1 MNLNIT
7 SMNLHPILHIAKPK
21 SHAMEAECS
30 VSHIP
35 DHQYAIRGWKALF
48 MSLIICSLFVLIP
61 FSALGDTGSPGL
73 KLVVSVAPQEY
84 LLNKL
89 KSPQSTVTV
98 VIRPGQNPTTW
109 DPSPRQ
115 MHEIVN
121 ADIMFPIGVPFE
133 RIWLPRLRQHA
144 PNLVIADTLAGIKRI
159 KHEDHGA
166 DTHAYPHGDID
177 PHIWLDPL
185 RCIRMA
191 ENMAKALQKTD
202 PAQHRYYAMRLEH
215 VRSELQQLHR
225 EIGDILKPLQQRT
238 FMVFHP
244 SWGYFAA
251 RYNLHQIALEK
262 DGKEPS
268 GTYLAHLIE
277 QAQHKH
283 IKVIF
288 VQQQFST
295 KAARAIADQTG
306 ARIVT
311 LDPLAPNLSE
321 SLRHTAQALSRSLT
335 P

>member
-1 MNLNIT
+1 
-7 SMNLHPILHIAKPK
+7 
-21 SHAMEAECS
+21 
-30 VSHIP
+30 
-35 DHQYAIRGWKALF
+35 
-48 MSLIICSLFVLIP
+48 MSLILGGLFALIP
-61 FSALGDTGSPGL
+61 FRALADTSPSGL
-73 KLVVSVAPQEY
+73 KLVASVAPQEY

-89 KSPQSTVTV
+89 KSPQSAVTV
-98 VIRPGQNPTTW
+98 VIQPGQNPTTW
-109 DPSPRQ
+109 DPSPRKMQ
-115 MHEIVN
+115 EIVS

-159 KHEDHGA
+159 NHAHHHTDE
-166 DTHAYPHGDID
+166 HAYPHGDID
-177 PHIWLDPL
+177 PHIWLDPV

-191 ENMAKALQKTD
+191 ENMAKALQETD
-202 PAQHRYYAMRLEH
+202 PAQHQYYAMRLEQL
-215 VRSELQQLHR
+215 RTELQQLHR
-225 EIGDILKPLQQRT
+225 EIEGILEPLQQRT

-251 RYNLHQIALEK
+251 RYNLQQIALEK

-277 QAQHKH
+277 QAQQKH

-288 VQQQFST
+288 VQQQFSS
-295 KAARAIADQTG
+295 KAARAIAGQTG

-311 LDPLAPNLSE
+311 LDPLASNLAE
-321 SLRHTAQALSRSLT
+321 SLRHTAQTLSRSLA